1 MLAGEEVI
9 DKFPLVGIYGGTFDP
24 IHYGH
29 LRIAEE
35 LLDSIGLQRMI
46 FVPSGAPRLRAAPAA
61 SRGHRAAMV
70 RLAIQDNSRFA
81 LDEREIN
88 RPGTSTTVQS
98 LREYRCELGENTAL
112 CFVLGIDAFIK
123 INQWSEWQ
131 TLLNLCHLIVVG
143 RPGFV
148 SISGEKD
155 LPAEIRHEYS
165 SRHAADASYLARQPG
180 GCIYTART
188 SLLEISASQIRSLI
202 GTAKSIRYLLPENVS
217 EYIKSNRLYTGNL

>member
-165 SRHAADASYLARQPG
+165 SRHAADASDLARQPG
-180 GCIYTART
+180 GCIYTTRT

>member
-165 SRHAADASYLARQPG
+165 SRHAADASDLARQPG

-202 GTAKSIRYLLPENVS
+202 GTAKSIRYLLPENIS